1 MPALA
6 GAAEV
11 LMSATVV
18 RAKCSPMIFIPA
30 PDHERLCRLAS
41 VAGLAGSPVA
51 EFLASELDR
60 AIVRPADEIA
70 ANIVTMNA
78 RVAFRIGARRAIEI
92 RTLVYPDEDDRRP
105 SGDDCLSV
113 MTPLGAAL
121 IGLRVGTGMAYETLE
136 STLQHV
142 TVEAVIHQPEA
153 AGHRWSPGPRSA
165 PRPWADDDPG
175 PSAA

>member
-1 MPALA
+1 
-6 GAAEV
+6 
-11 LMSATVV
+11 MSATVL
-18 RAKCSPMIFIPA
+18 RAKRSPMIFIPA
-30 PDHERLCRLAS
+30 PDHERLSRMAFA
-41 VAGLAGSPVA
+41 AGLAGSPVA

-70 ANIVTMNA
+70 ANIVTMNS
-78 RVAFRIGARRAIEI
+78 RVAFRIGAHRGIEI
-92 RTLVYPDEDDRRP
+92 RTLVYPDEDACQA
-105 SGDDCLSV
+105 SGDDRLSV
-113 MTPLGAAL
+113 MTPLGTAL

-153 AGHRWSPGPRSA
+153 AEYRETAGRRPSA
-165 PRPWADDDPG
+165 PLHYPRNDDDPG

>member
-6 GAAEV
+6 GAVEV

-18 RAKCSPMIFIPA
+18 WARRSPMIFIPA
-30 PDHERLCRLAS
+30 PDHERLCRLAAI
-41 VAGLAGSPVA
+41 AGLAGSPVA

-70 ANIVTMNA
+70 ANIVTMNS
-78 RVAFRIGARRAIEI
+78 RVAFCIGARRDIEI
-92 RTLVYPDEDDRRP
+92 RTLVYPDEDASQS

-113 MTPLGAAL
+113 MTPLGVAL

-142 TVEAVIHQPEA
+142 TVEAVIHRPEA
-153 AGHRWSPGPRSA
+153 AGHRRFPGPRPA
-165 PRPWADDDPG
+165 PRPWNDDEPG